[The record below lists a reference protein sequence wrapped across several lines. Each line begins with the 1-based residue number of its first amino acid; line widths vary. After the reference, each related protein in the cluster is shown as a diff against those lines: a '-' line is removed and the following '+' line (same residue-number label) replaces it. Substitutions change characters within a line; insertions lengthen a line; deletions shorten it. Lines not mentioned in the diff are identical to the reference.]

1 MSINRQ
7 HYEKPHFWVR
17 EKNQSSAEVD
27 LVYYHDGKII
37 PIEIKSG
44 KIGKLRSLHQFMEQ
58 CPHHYAVRIYGGKL
72 EVSRI
77 ETKLSK
83 PFYLMNLPYF
93 LGTKI
98 PEYIKWFT
106 ENY

>member
-1 MSINRQ
+1 M
-7 HYEKPHFWVR
+7 V
-17 EKNQSSAEVD
+17 
-27 LVYYHDGKII
+27 I

-44 KIGKLRSLHQFMEQ
+44 KIGKLRSLHLFMDE
-58 CPHHYAVRIYGGKL
+58 CPHHYAVRLYAGNFAVNRV
-72 EVSRI
+72 ESS
-77 ETKLSK
+77 LSK
-83 PFYLMNLPYF
+83 PFYLLNIPYF

>member
-1 MSINRQ
+1 M
-7 HYEKPHFWVR
+7 
-17 EKNQSSAEVD
+17 
-27 LVYYHDGKII
+27 VYYYNGKVI

-44 KIGKLRSLHQFMEQ
+44 KIGKLRSLLGFMDQ
-58 CPHHYAVRIYGGKL
+58 CDHHYAIRIYAGKF
-72 EVSRI
+72 EVQRI
-77 ETKLSK
+77 ETSLSK